1 MTTLRYIPGPA
12 AAEAFTLGIATA
24 TTTAL
29 AGLWI
34 LLWADVLTPLGVIFA
49 VAVGL
54 PAFLLVVSC
63 LLGVW
68 LGYNKDAYDVA
79 LS

>member
-1 MTTLRYIPGPA
+1 MSAIRHTPGPA
-12 AAEAFTLGIATA
+12 AAEAFTLGIAIA

-29 AGLWI
+29 AGI
-34 LLWADVLTPLGVIFA
+34 GVLLWADVLTMTGALAAIA
-49 VAVGL
+49 LGL
-54 PAFLLVVSC
+54 PVLLIVVSC

-68 LGYNKDAYDVA
+68 LGYDRDALDVA